1 MTRPALLV
9 LATDKVSTDGLFPLL
24 EDDRFEVRVAE
35 SGTSEF
41 DSALTKAS
49 GLIVRSATI
58 VDAPMMDRGQTLAA
72 IGRAGVGVDNI
83 DLQAATERG
92 IAVFNAP
99 GGNTIAATEMTMAMI
114 LATVRKVPAAD
125 SSLRDGSWDRASF
138 QGVQLEGK
146 TLGLLGAGRIGA
158 EVAIRCKAFGMRVIA
173 FDPYLPEERA
183 DEIGVDLV
191 SLEEVVTQG
200 DVISLHVPLNEETR
214 GMVSQEV
221 LDRMKP
227 TTYVVNVSRGGVIDE
242 EALATALRE
251 GSIAGAAIDVFE
263 TEPLPGGSPLRAAPN
278 LVITPHLGASTA
290 EAQVSVAVEVANA
303 LRVALADGDLT
314 GALNAGQL
322 TS

>member
-58 VDAPMMDRGQTLAA
+58 VDAGMMDRGQTLAA

-183 DEIGVDLV
+183 DMIGVDLV

-263 TEPLPGGSPLRAAPN
+263 TEPLPGDSPLLAVPN

-303 LRVALADGDLT
+303 LLVALADGDLT

>member
-1 MTRPALLV
+1 MTRSALLV

-263 TEPLPGGSPLRAAPN
+263 TEPLPGDSPLLAAPN

>member
-1 MTRPALLV
+1 MTNRALLV
-9 LATDKVSTDGLFPLL
+9 LATDKVSADGLFPLT

-35 SGTSEF
+35 SGSSEF
-41 DSALTKAS
+41 ESALADAS

-58 VDAPMMDRGQTLAA
+58 VDAGMMDRGPALAA

-83 DLQAATERG
+83 DLPAATERG
-92 IAVFNAP
+92 IAVFNTP
-99 GGNTIAATEMTMAMI
+99 GGNTIAATEMTMALI
-114 LATVRKVPAAD
+114 LAVVRKLPAAD
-125 SSLRDGSWDRASF
+125 RSLRDGSWDRAAF
-138 QGVQLEGK
+138 KGVQLQGK

-158 EVAIRCKAFGMRVIA
+158 EVAIRCMAFGMRAIA
-173 FDPYLPEERA
+173 FDPYLPQERA

-191 SLEEVVTQG
+191 SLDDVIVQG

-214 GMVSQEV
+214 GMVSEDV
-221 LDRMKP
+221 LTRMKP
-227 TTYVVNVSRGGVIDE
+227 TAYVVNVSRGGVIDE
-242 EALATALRE
+242 AALAIALRE

-263 TEPLPGGSPLRAAPN
+263 SEPLPGDSPLRDAPH

-290 EAQVSVAVEVANA
+290 EAQVSVAIEVANA
-303 LRVALADGDLT
+303 LRDALGDGDLT

>member
-1 MTRPALLV
+1 VTRPALLV

-35 SGTSEF
+35 SGTTDFEL
-41 DSALTKAS
+41 ALTGAS

-58 VDAPMMDRGQTLAA
+58 VDAGMMDRGQTLAA

-83 DLQAATERG
+83 DLQAASERG
-92 IAVFNAP
+92 IVVFNAP

-125 SSLRDGSWDRASF
+125 RSLRDGSWDRASF

-158 EVAIRCKAFGMRVIA
+158 EVAIRCKAFEMRVIA
-173 FDPYLPEERA
+173 FDPYLPEKRA

-214 GMVSQEV
+214 GMVSREV

-242 EALATALRE
+242 EALASALRE

-263 TEPLPGGSPLRAAPN
+263 TEPLPGDSPLRAAPN

-290 EAQVSVAVEVANA
+290 EAQISVAVEVANA
-303 LRVALADGDLT
+303 LRGALADGDLT

>member
-1 MTRPALLV
+1 MTRSALLV

-183 DEIGVDLV
+183 DMIGVDLV

-221 LDRMKP
+221 LDRMKQ

-263 TEPLPGGSPLRAAPN
+263 TEPLPGDSPLLAAPN